1 MNTIKSIF
9 SLFVLIYFLSACNE
23 YTKVLKSS
31 DYEAKYAYAKKCFDK
46 KQYSKALPLFEEVV
60 GMFKGTSRAEESL
73 YLLAQCS
80 FENKDYAAAS
90 QYFLAYCNTFPK
102 GEYAELSRFYAA
114 YALYLDSP
122 DPRLDQTDTKKA
134 IQELQ
139 TFMEY
144 YPRSEKIAEAQ
155 RYLQEMEDKLC
166 YKELLA
172 VKLYYNLGNYLGN
185 NYLSSVITAQ
195 NVLKE
200 YPYTK
205 YREEL
210 MYYIVAAKYQ
220 MALMSVEDKLQLRY
234 QDVIDEYFNYI
245 NEYPE
250 GKYVKPLTRYY
261 EKAKSEIKEF

>member
-1 MNTIKSIF
+1 MKHIVPLIIF
-9 SLFVLIYFLSACNE
+9 SLLLGACSE
-23 YTKVLKSS
+23 YTKIVKSN
-31 DYEAKYAYAKKCFDK
+31 DYEAKYAYAKRCFEK
-46 KQYSKALPLFEEVV
+46 KQYSKALPLFEDVV

-80 FENKDYAAAS
+80 FENKDYVAAS
-90 QYFLAYCNTFPK
+90 QYFMTYCNTFPK

-122 DPRLDQTDTKKA
+122 DARLDQSDTKKA
-134 IQELQ
+134 IAQLQ
-139 TFMEY
+139 TFLEF
-144 YPRSEKIAEAQ
+144 YPKSEKIGEAQ
-155 RYLQEMEDKLC
+155 KYLHELEDKLC

-210 MYYIVAAKYQ
+210 MYYIVASKYQ
-220 MALMSVEDKLQLRY
+220 MALLSVKDKLQLRY
-234 QDVIDEYFNYI
+234 RDVIDEYFNYI
-245 NEYPE
+245 SEYPD
-250 GKYVKPLTRYY
+250 GKYAKLLTKYY
-261 EKAKSEIKEF
+261 EKAKSEIKEL